1 MKKLIITLVHLGD
14 HPAPY
19 LWTNIEQLISR
30 FPENEVALIY
40 DKETFIEGSRP
51 PGLTLHKY
59 ERNQLEQEVLE
70 KQLVP
75 MGFRSGYWRFT
86 LERFLALHDFHKKN
100 PEAAIFHIESD
111 VLLLP
116 GFPFEWISAQANL
129 MWCPCDQDRDV
140 GSLLFSPTPE
150 SSAWLAEQI
159 LKTIDSSEFITD
171 MVILRRIGSKFPEKV
186 QYFPTQID
194 HDSEFEIK
202 ESGIYDGAAIGL
214 WLTGIDPRNY
224 YGVTR
229 VRDTKTILNAGTN
242 IEPWKST
249 FYYSAQDGLF
259 QKSSNL
265 RVRIWNLHI
274 HSKNMRLLGPDWERE
289 LMKYVHASKKATM
302 STEFDFS
309 IFKDL
314 IRTNYQ
320 QGQLIRFLLGH
331 RFFTPLHR
339 VRRTIFKKLSLHD

>member
-1 MKKLIITLVHLGD
+1 M
-14 HPAPY
+14 
-19 LWTNIEQLISR
+19 
-30 FPENEVALIY
+30 
-40 DKETFIEGSRP
+40 
-51 PGLTLHKY
+51 
-59 ERNQLEQEVLE
+59 
-70 KQLVP
+70 
-75 MGFRSGYWRFT
+75 
-86 LERFLALHDFHKKN
+86 
-100 PEAAIFHIESD
+100 
-111 VLLLP
+111 
-116 GFPFEWISAQANL
+116 
-129 MWCPCDQDRDV
+129 
-140 GSLLFSPTPE
+140 
-150 SSAWLAEQI
+150 
-159 LKTIDSSEFITD
+159 
-171 MVILRRIGSKFPEKV
+171 
-186 QYFPTQID
+186 
-194 HDSEFEIK
+194 
-202 ESGIYDGAAIGL
+202 
-214 WLTGIDPRNY
+214 TGIDPRNY

>member
-171 MVILRRIGSKFPEKV
+171 MVILRRIGSKFPK
-186 QYFPTQID
+186 
-194 HDSEFEIK
+194 
-202 ESGIYDGAAIGL
+202 
-214 WLTGIDPRNY
+214 R
-224 YGVTR
+224 
-229 VRDTKTILNAGTN
+229 
-242 IEPWKST
+242 
-249 FYYSAQDGLF
+249 YSISPHRLITTA
-259 QKSSNL
+259 NL
-265 RVRIWNLHI
+265 RLRNLEFT
-274 HSKNMRLLGPDWERE
+274 MER
-289 LMKYVHASKKATM
+289 
-302 STEFDFS
+302 
-309 IFKDL
+309 
-314 IRTNYQ
+314 Q
-320 QGQLIRFLLGH
+320 
-331 RFFTPLHR
+331 
-339 VRRTIFKKLSLHD
+339 